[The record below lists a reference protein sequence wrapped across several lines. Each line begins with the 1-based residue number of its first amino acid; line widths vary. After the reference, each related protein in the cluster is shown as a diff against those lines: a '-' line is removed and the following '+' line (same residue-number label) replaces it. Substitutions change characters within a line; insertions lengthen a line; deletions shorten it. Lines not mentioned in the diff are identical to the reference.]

1 MKPLVLLGTGNGLER
16 VREMLLA
23 REPELNIVRPDD
35 ADAQQAEIALCWN
48 PAPGSLGMYPYLR
61 LIHSIA
67 AGADQIFKD
76 PSRDPQIP
84 VCRIVDPDHR
94 LGMVEYVLWGV
105 LHYHRGFDQV
115 LRNQAWVF
123 WDRPAQRP
131 AKQTKVGVMG
141 LGELGRA
148 VASQLAALDFDTRGW
163 ARRAQQI
170 EGVTTFQAGEIKAF
184 LSELDILV
192 CLLPLTPETVGILGE
207 ETFAQMAP
215 GSVVINCGRG
225 EHLNR
230 EDLLAALDSG
240 QLRSA
245 LLDVFEQEPLPVDDP
260 FWRHPQICVTPHIA
274 SSASYEVIA
283 GQILDNLARLEA
295 GTPLANEINPEQG
308 Y

>member
-23 REPELNIVRPDD
+23 RQPDLTIVRPGD
-35 ADAQQAEIALCWN
+35 AAAQQAEVALCWN
-48 PAPGSLGMYPYLR
+48 PAEGSLGRYPDLR

-76 PSRDPQIP
+76 SSRDPQIP
-84 VCRIVDPDHR
+84 VCRIIDPDHR

-115 LRNQAWVF
+115 LQNQARVI
-123 WDRPAQRP
+123 WDRPSQRP

-148 VASQLAALDFDTRGW
+148 VAAQLAALDFDTRGW
-163 ARRAQQI
+163 ARRPQQVA
-170 EGVTTFQAGEIKAF
+170 GVNTFQADGFEEF
-184 LSELDILV
+184 LQDLDILV
-192 CLLPLTPETVGILGE
+192 CLLPLTTETVGILGK
-207 ETFAQMAP
+207 ETFARMAK

-225 EHLNR
+225 EHLIR

-240 QLRSA
+240 QLRGA
-245 LLDVFEQEPLPVDDP
+245 LLDVFEQEPLPVEDS
-260 FWRHPQICVTPHIA
+260 FWRHPNICVTPHIA

-283 GQILDNLARLEA
+283 GQILDNLQRLES
-295 GTPLANEINPEQG
+295 GTALANEINPEQG

>member
-23 REPELNIVRPDD
+23 RQPQLTIVRPGD
-35 ADAQQAEIALCWN
+35 AGAQDAEVALCWN
-48 PAPGSLGMYPYLR
+48 PAAGSLGMYPGLR

-76 PSRDPQIP
+76 PSRDPQLP

-115 LRNQAWVF
+115 LQNQARVI

-131 AKQTKVGVMG
+131 ARQTRVGVMG

-148 VASQLAALDFDTRGW
+148 VAAQLAALDFDTRGW
-163 ARRAQQI
+163 ARRAQHI
-170 EGVTTFQAGEIKAF
+170 EGVRTFQADEIREF
-184 LSELDILV
+184 SDGLDILV
-192 CLLPLTPETVGILGE
+192 CLLPLTSETVGILAN
-207 ETFAQMAP
+207 ETFARMAK

-225 EHLNR
+225 EHLIR

-240 QLRSA
+240 QLRGA
-245 LLDVFEQEPLPVDDP
+245 LLDVFEQEPLPVEDS
-260 FWRHPQICVTPHIA
+260 FWRHSKVCVTPHIA

-283 GQILDNLARLEA
+283 GQILDNLARLESGA
-295 GTPLANEINPEQG
+295 PLANEINPEQG